1 MHSIP
6 IDTRWPRP
14 KVVRAWRS
22 FAVALVLAALAPCA
36 VAQAQAPSQR
46 GGQFQTMDALSV
58 VLLRAQVPQDARSTA
73 TLGSQRQG
81 SGIVIDST
89 GLILTI
95 GYLILEAEGI
105 EVVPA
110 DGKPV
115 PASLVGYDFV
125 TGLGLVRTA
134 QPLSIKPLELGESA
148 ALLEREPVLIA
159 GYDGIAPAYV
169 VSKRPFAGFWEYM
182 LDQAIFT
189 APATVNWSGA
199 ALIGRDGKLYGVGS
213 LVVTDAIKPQT
224 YSPGN
229 MFVPIDELK
238 PILADLQKTGK
249 RADPERPWL
258 GITAEAYRG
267 RVVAGRIAEDS
278 PAAKAG
284 IAEGDVLIAVAGKP
298 VSELAE
304 FFRAVWAVGPAGV
317 QVPLTVLDANGKTRD
332 VALVSVGRN
341 SWFRADKGL

>member
-1 MHSIP
+1 M
-6 IDTRWPRP
+6 
-14 KVVRAWRS
+14 VVPAK
-22 FAVALVLAALAPCA
+22 
-36 VAQAQAPSQR
+36 
-46 GGQFQTMDALSV
+46 
-58 VLLRAQVPQDARSTA
+58 ARTA
-73 TLGSQRQG
+73 RFLGTEREG
-81 SGIVIDST
+81 SGVVIGDD
-89 GLILTI
+89 LILTI
-95 GYLILEAEGI
+95 GYLIVESTAVEIILHNGRK
-105 EVVPA
+105 VP
-110 DGKPV
+110 G
-115 PASLVGYDFV
+115 
-125 TGLGLVRTA
+125 T
-134 QPLSIKPLELGESA
+134 
-148 ALLEREPVLIA
+148 IA
-159 GYDGIAPAYV
+159 GYDHISGFGLVRSLAPLNLPAMALGEAKGLAAADQVLVATRLGPSQALGAYV
-169 VSKRPFAGFWEYM
+169 VSRRTFAGGWEYV
-182 LDQAIFT
+182 LDRAIFT
-189 APATVNWSGA
+189 APPHPAFGGA
-199 ALIGRDGKLYGVGS
+199 ALVNTEGKLVGIGS
-213 LVVTDAIKPQT
+213 LIVTDAATPGRP
-224 YSPGN
+224 SPGN

-341 SWFRADKGL
+341 SWFRADKPPAGPGAGDGSRPAAGRVDRENPVPIDEGGWRHARVAPPAATIRRG